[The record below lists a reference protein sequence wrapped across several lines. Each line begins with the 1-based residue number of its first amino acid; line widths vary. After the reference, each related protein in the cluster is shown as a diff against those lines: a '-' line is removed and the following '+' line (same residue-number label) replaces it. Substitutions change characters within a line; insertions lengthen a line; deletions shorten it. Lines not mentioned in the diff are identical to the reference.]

1 MTLKRWLPTFLAFPV
16 GGYIAFLT
24 VGSLTGPLSGAL
36 AGLIA
41 GAAIGT
47 GQWLALRNERRW
59 IAYTAVAMSAGTALA
74 AAVTHAGTEIAD
86 LALAGLIAGATVG
99 AAQALLLRSATWFA
113 VTAAAW
119 TLGWVATASIGV
131 DVERG
136 YVVFG
141 SAGAI
146 TVTLL
151 TGLALRRLP
160 AYALSR

>member
-1 MTLKRWLPTFLAFPV
+1 MTFKRWLPTFLAFPL
-16 GGYIAFLT
+16 GGLIAIET
-24 VGSLTGPLSGAL
+24 VGSLDGPLSGAL

-41 GAAIGT
+41 GAVIGA
-47 GQWLALRNERRW
+47 GQWLALRNSGRW
-59 IAYTAVAMSAGTALA
+59 IAYTAIAMSAGTALA
-74 AAVTHAGTEIAD
+74 TALTHAGTDLAD
-86 LALAGLIAGATVG
+86 LALTGLIAGATVG
-99 AAQALLLRSATWFA
+99 AAQALLLRSTTWFA

-119 TLGWVATASIGV
+119 TLGWLATASIGV

>member
-1 MTLKRWLPTFLAFPV
+1 MRH
-16 GGYIAFLT
+16 G
-24 VGSLTGPLSGAL
+24 
-36 AGLIA
+36 
-41 GAAIGT
+41 
-47 GQWLALRNERRW
+47 E
-59 IAYTAVAMSAGTALA
+59 
-74 AAVTHAGTEIAD
+74 
-86 LALAGLIAGATVG
+86 
-99 AAQALLLRSATWFA
+99 
-113 VTAAAW
+113 
-119 TLGWVATASIGV
+119 

>member
-59 IAYTAVAMSAGTALA
+59 IAYTAVAMSAGN
-74 AAVTHAGTEIAD
+74 
-86 LALAGLIAGATVG
+86 GAR
-99 AAQALLLRSATWFA
+99 ARRSRTRGPRSPTWRSP
-113 VTAAAW
+113 
-119 TLGWVATASIGV
+119 G
-131 DVERG
+131 
-136 YVVFG
+136 
-141 SAGAI
+141 
-146 TVTLL
+146 
-151 TGLALRRLP
+151 
-160 AYALSR
+160 